1 MARDSDA
8 IPNLRLQDYRRRLD
22 LTQDQV
28 ADELRRLAWEHFGVR
43 VGVDGQMVSKWERGE
58 KRPSRFYR
66 QLLCL
71 LYSTTEE
78 QLDLRVLEVVSTAED
93 GYDRLEE
100 PVDALEDGLKRRELL
115 RTAGALAAA
124 VMLPD
129 WLGQLAPRQAG
140 SLRNSRL
147 SVMCSWATTLWRRT
161 PVMVAS
167 RYRFRCCASGWTGPG
182 KRSRPPATRSSA
194 PSCRS
199 C

>member
-43 VGVDGQMVSKWERGE
+43 LGVDGQMVSKWERGE

-78 QLDLRVLEVVSTAED
+78 QLGLRVLAVVSTAED

-140 SLRNSRL
+140 EPPELAAVRDALMRYDSLAQDSGNGGE
-147 SVMCSWATTLWRRT
+147 
-161 PVMVAS
+161 PVPLPVLRQRVDRA
-167 RYRFRCCASGWTGPG
+167 
-182 KRSRPPATRSSA
+182 
-194 PSCRS
+194 
-199 C
+199 

>member
-71 LYSTTEE
+71 LC
-78 QLDLRVLEVVSTAED
+78 TA
-93 GYDRLEE
+93 
-100 PVDALEDGLKRRELL
+100 
-115 RTAGALAAA
+115 
-124 VMLPD
+124 
-129 WLGQLAPRQAG
+129 
-140 SLRNSRL
+140 
-147 SVMCSWATTLWRRT
+147 
-161 PVMVAS
+161 
-167 RYRFRCCASGWTGPG
+167 
-182 KRSRPPATRSSA
+182 PPRSSSA
-194 PSCRS
+194 FGSWWWFRLPRMAMTGWKSLSTPWRMA
-199 C
+199 

>member
-71 LYSTTEE
+71 LYTTTEE
-78 QLDLRVLEVVSTAED
+78 QLASASWRWF
-93 GYDRLEE
+93 RL
-100 PVDALEDGLKRRELL
+100 P
-115 RTAGALAAA
+115 RTAMTGWRS
-124 VMLPD
+124 PST
-129 WLGQLAPRQAG
+129 PRRMA
-140 SLRNSRL
+140 
-147 SVMCSWATTLWRRT
+147 
-161 PVMVAS
+161 
-167 RYRFRCCASGWTGPG
+167 
-182 KRSRPPATRSSA
+182 
-194 PSCRS
+194 
-199 C
+199 